1 MAGRPDLALGEI
13 DAAMTTALRIG
24 APVLI
29 ANVHRERAEALIRTG
44 DLGSASAEWTA
55 ALEVLAAAP
64 ETMMIDG
71 HIRLWLAYAKAEQGH
86 TEEARALIMATSV
99 VSVEHVFFLEARHIR
114 GAALARIGDLETAV
128 DDLLAAGEQL
138 ERIGIRNP
146 AYELPWRAEAAT
158 ALTTLGRPEQARVI
172 IAPALEPARRWA
184 APGPLGR
191 VLHAAALTAPDPDE
205 RLTRLAEATETLRGS
220 ISPLDLARAMTDYG
234 AALRRAGRRL
244 DASEQLV
251 EALDLADRCG
261 ADPLATR
268 AREEL
273 AATGR
278 RPRKARISGPESL
291 TPSELRIAER
301 AATGRTNTQIC
312 QELFLSP
319 KTVEMHLSRVYRKLD
334 ITGREHLTDALTR

>member
-1 MAGRPDLALGEI
+1 
-13 DAAMTTALRIG
+13 
-24 APVLI
+24 
-29 ANVHRERAEALIRTG
+29 
-44 DLGSASAEWTA
+44 
-55 ALEVLAAAP
+55 
-64 ETMMIDG
+64 MMIDG

-99 VSVEHVFFLEARHIR
+99 VSVDHVFFLEARHIR

-244 DASEQLV
+244 DASEQHV